1 MQGESGHL
9 AHPVVERFVAGRQRL
24 QGEHLAALL
33 RPNGNPIG
41 DRRTQELIHR
51 PRLEALA
58 GQIAGLGIPLQ
69 QSPTFQKTADAPCQ
83 GLGQCGE
90 LGARRRLHRAELD

>member
-1 MQGESGHL
+1 MQGKSGHL
-9 AHPVVERFVAGRQRL
+9 ADTVVERFVAGWQRL

-58 GQIAGLGIPLQ
+58 GQIAALGVTLQ
-69 QSPTFQKTADAPCQ
+69 QPLAFQEAADAPCE
-83 GLGQCGE
+83 GMGQSGE
-90 LGARRRLHRAELD
+90 LGAG